1 MWDFNLLKR
10 FLGVDPAPLVATNVV
25 TQEPTQYW
33 GMLYKL
39 REKFPSDCE
48 SNATCC
54 KDSGI
59 NFDRV
64 KFISMVLSTRDQT
77 IDFLKRYFYAGYDQ
91 DKKDFKQLL
100 EFECCRSDVVNNPSD
115 KWIYVDGLIEDIVS
129 DQRFK
134 NMNLGNDIVKI
145 LLNKDSEIQAQKI
158 ERSHSLNAVR
168 LMVKHNVFD
177 TNDIKYILRSI
188 SNGFYNR
195 EDECKIRNNLLCD
208 ILSRPQMEFDVYNAV
223 LKANGKNENFYV
235 MHAQSN
241 GLNQKFAD
249 LWKRLQNIK
258 MIPSNL
264 VAQAILDVDDF
275 ASENILTIQDVK
287 KHYPNVLIDLCVISK
302 KETAMPNFKYCKD
315 YRNIKDFIEKYAT
328 AFSDI
333 DLSESIEKIVSL
345 VDGDKDKADRKVIAF
360 DVFDSIGNKSN
371 LSLSVPTKVRLSEY
385 LLLEKREC
393 LEDSFWK
400 KIIEEVSCEL
410 DESCEFLKFTVDDQ
424 NLIRKNKASI
434 EKGHIKEAIQDLG
447 IETETPK
454 RKI

>member
-1 MWDFNLLKR
+1 MQALNLLKR
-10 FLGVDPAPLVATNVV
+10 VLGIEPQYSVSNNVV
-25 TQEPTQYW
+25 
-33 GMLYKL
+33 
-39 REKFPSDCE
+39 EKRPKEYMDMIYELSKNFARDGHLHVVKCNDE
-48 SNATCC
+48 G
-54 KDSGI
+54 KI
-59 NFDRV
+59 NFNQEE
-64 KFISMVLSTRDQT
+64 FISLVLKDENQVL
-77 IDFLKRYFYAGYDQ
+77 DFFRKYFYVGNTRSNKLDENLL
-91 DKKDFKQLL
+91 DFRFFADDLINCPPYKWVYINDL
-100 EFECCRSDVVNNPSD
+100 VNS
-115 KWIYVDGLIEDIVS
+115 IVS

-134 NMNLGNDIVKI
+134 NMQLSGQITKI
-145 LLNKDSEIQAQKI
+145 LLNKERDEMIGKI
-158 ERSHSLNAVR
+158 EQVHALNAIS
-168 LMVKHNVFD
+168 LMVEHNIFED
-177 TNDIKYILRSI
+177 DDLKQILRVMP
-188 SNGFYNR
+188 NGHYNKA
-195 EDECKIRNNLLCD
+195 EQSQIRNNLLVN
-208 ILSRPQMEFDVYNAV
+208 IISKYNIENDVYNAI
-223 LKANGKNENFYV
+223 LAGKLNENFFITDCY
-235 MHAQSN
+235 S
-241 GLNQKFAD
+241 GRKGESFAD

-287 KHYPNVLIDLCVISK
+287 THYPNVLIDLCVISK

-315 YRNIKDFIEKYAT
+315 YRNIKDFIKKYAT

-360 DVFDSIGNKSN
+360 DIFDSIGNKSN